1 MARQRSLF
9 AAAALDLRA
18 FEKRAQRR
26 GFHCVAGL
34 DEVGRGPLA
43 GPVTAAAVILPLDV
57 SLPQVRDS
65 KQLTASLRETLCRE
79 IIRCADDFSIASVDA
94 AEVDMLNILQ
104 ATFEAMLRALQG
116 LRSTP
121 DFLLIDGPYRL
132 PINVPQQGITHGDQR
147 SLSIAAASILAKVHR
162 DRFMCHQDRLYP
174 VYGFLRNKGYGTREH
189 LEALRRHGPC
199 PIHRRTF
206 RGVCSEEL

>member
-1 MARQRSLF
+1 
-9 AAAALDLRA
+9 
-18 FEKRAQRR
+18 
-26 GFHCVAGL
+26 
-34 DEVGRGPLA
+34 VGRGPLA
-43 GPVTAAAVILPLDV
+43 GPVTAAAVILPIDV

-79 IIRCADDFSIASVDA
+79 IIRRAIDFSIASVDA
-94 AEVDMLNILQ
+94 AEVDILNILQ

-116 LRSTP
+116 LRTTP
-121 DFLLIDGPYRL
+121 DFLMIDGPYRL
-132 PINVPQQGITHGDQR
+132 PLNIPQQGITHGDQR

-162 DRFMCHQDRLYP
+162 DRFMCDQHRLYP
-174 VYGFLRNKGYGTREH
+174 AYGFIRNKGYGTREH

-206 RGVCSEEL
+206 RGVCSEKSDTSGKAGGL